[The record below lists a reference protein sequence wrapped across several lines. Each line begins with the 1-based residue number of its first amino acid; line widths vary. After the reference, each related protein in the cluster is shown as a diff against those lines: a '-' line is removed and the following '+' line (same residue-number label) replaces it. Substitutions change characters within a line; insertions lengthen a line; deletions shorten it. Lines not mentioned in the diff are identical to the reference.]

1 MFYEIKLKVDKD
13 NGKGEMKEVV
23 EHFITYVGLFA
34 ESEANGLE
42 QYNGNCDVTS
52 ITRSKVIEIV
62 NEKEEGKP
70 FYKATLIDIFIDD
83 NGNEKETKY
92 YTLVC
97 AKDITEANRLMQEH
111 MRQGLKDMRLDGI
124 VKTKII
130 DLI

>member
-13 NGKGEMKEVV
+13 NGKGEMKGVV
-23 EHFITYVGLFA
+23 EHFITDVGLFA
-34 ESEANGLE
+34 EAEAKGLE

-52 ITRSKVIEIV
+52 ITRSNVVEIV

-70 FYKATLIDIFIDD
+70 FYKATITSTFTDE
-83 NGNEKETKY
+83 NGDEKENKY
-92 YTLVC
+92 YNLVC

-111 MRQGLKDMRLDGI
+111 MRQGLEDMRLDAI
-124 VKTKII
+124 QKTKII

>member
-1 MFYEIKLKVDKD
+1 MFYEIKLKVEKE
-13 NGKGEMKEVV
+13 NSKGEMKEVI
-23 EHFITYVGLFA
+23 EHFITDVELFA
-34 ESEANGLE
+34 EAEANGLE
-42 QYNGNCDVTS
+42 QYNGNCDVFS
-52 ITRSKVIEIV
+52 ISRSKVIEIV

-70 FYKATLIDIFIDD
+70 FYKATIISTFTDE
-83 NGNEKETKY
+83 NGNEKENKY

-111 MRQGLKDMRLDGI
+111 MRQDLKDMRLDGI